1 MYEKE
6 EENEE
11 LASKNETSEKE
22 SKKGKETHIV
32 AVENLRRHHGPSEPL
47 ETAHPLPHDVVDDVG
62 LPLLAEPLDA
72 RPGEGEEE
80 ADDPEKEKVKEKKEE
95 SKSEEG
101 KDVRQR
107 EEDAY
112 DEEHDISLKEEK
124 MSERRPKEEEDTHTQ
139 QQALKLGE
147 TATDTIAL
155 KEEVNKDEDEEIIA
169 DKHLDRGEGLVDL
182 RQVLPHLGELEDP
195 GVRVLLEGE
204 QVVLVGHAEEEEV
217 KKIQTEDKTI
227 QAHLNPGPRRTGR

>member
-6 EENEE
+6 EENE
-11 LASKNETSEKE
+11 LASENETSEKE
-22 SKKGKETHIV
+22 SKKSKETHVV

-47 ETAHPLPHDVVDDVG
+47 ETTHPLPHDVVDDVG

-95 SKSEEG
+95 SKSEEE

-112 DEEHDISLKEEK
+112 DEEHDISLKEE
-124 MSERRPKEEEDTHTQ
+124 R
-139 QQALKLGE
+139 
-147 TATDTIAL
+147 
-155 KEEVNKDEDEEIIA
+155 
-169 DKHLDRGEGLVDL
+169 
-182 RQVLPHLGELEDP
+182 
-195 GVRVLLEGE
+195 
-204 QVVLVGHAEEEEV
+204 
-217 KKIQTEDKTI
+217 
-227 QAHLNPGPRRTGR
+227 